1 MKISPV
7 TEEEKGKWPPQPL
20 VKLNTPFI
28 DKRGSIQPLV
38 DLMMKSAVMIDS
50 KAGSLRANHY
60 HKTDW
65 HYCYVLYGEIIYYH
79 RPHGSKESPEEVI
92 IKEGQMFFT
101 PPMVEHAMVFTKET
115 RFITWGRNSRVQEV
129 YEADVFRVPPINPE
143 NLK

>member
-1 MKISPV
+1 MTKIDPV
-7 TEEEKGKWPPQPL
+7 SDQEKASWPESVL
-20 VKLNTPFI
+20 VDLPSSY
-28 DKRGSIQPLV
+28 DDSRGSIQPLV
-38 DLMMKSAVMIDS
+38 DMNMKSSVLIDS
-50 KAGSLRANHY
+50 NSGAVRANHY

-79 RPHGSKESPEEVI
+79 RPHGSKESPEEVV

-129 YEADVFRVPPINPE
+129 YESDVFRVPAINP
-143 NLK
+143 